1 MHVSVQKQTELNT
14 IAAQP
19 NFLGWKLSIYL
30 GIAPATLVNLT
41 QLVNLGGENL

>member
-19 NFLGWKLSIYL
+19 NSRLEIVNI
-30 GIAPATLVNLT
+30 GIAPATLVNLN